1 MVIANTENITS
12 LQRFAEWLI
21 AWNPP
26 ALIEE
31 TIGCSRLLGM
41 GMDEYQLIAFTHNL
55 CMIGRDNILVD
66 NNVI

>member
-1 MVIANTENITS
+1 MLIANTEDIAS
-12 LQRFAEWLI
+12 LQWFAKWLI

-55 CMIGRDNILVD
+55 SMIGRDNILVD